1 VTHKKPL
8 TLSIVIPAYNE
19 ESYLKACL
27 DSIAAQT
34 VKPLEVI
41 VVDNNSTDRTAE
53 IAKSYPFVTL
63 LREKKQ
69 GVAFARNTGFNAA
82 KGDVIGRI
90 DADTV
95 LNQDWVA
102 KVCCMISDKKYD
114 AVTGSCAIY
123 DLPLSSEN
131 YRVEH
136 LFKGYLYKYQKDFP
150 FLFGANMAIRKS
162 AWEDVRAELCS
173 TKSIFED
180 SDLAIHLYLSG
191 HRIHY
196 EPKLRASMSARRY
209 DDKPSSFLRYISLQ
223 RTTYLRHGITT
234 RGSKIAVAGYG
245 LGYIVLGPMKR
256 AYNPKTGRMSVVR
269 LVFGHRPRPHP
280 MG

>member
-1 VTHKKPL
+1 M
-8 TLSIVIPAYNE
+8 
-19 ESYLKACL
+19 
-27 DSIAAQT
+27 
-34 VKPLEVI
+34 
-41 VVDNNSTDRTAE
+41 VDNNSTDRTVE
-53 IAKSYPFVTL
+53 IVKGYPFVTL

-69 GVAFARNTGFNAA
+69 GVTFARNTGFNAV
-82 KGDVIGRI
+82 KSDIIGRI

-95 LNQDWVA
+95 LNKDWVA
-102 KVCCMISDKKYD
+102 KVRELIGGKKYD
-114 AVTGSCAIY
+114 AVTGSCSIY
-123 DLPLSSEN
+123 DLPLSSGN

-136 LFKGYLYKYQKDFP
+136 LFKNYLYKYQKDFP
-150 FLFGANMAIRKS
+150 FLFGANMAIRRT
-162 AWEDVRAELCS
+162 AWEDVRGDLCS
-173 TKSIFED
+173 TKNIFED
-180 SDLAIHLYLSG
+180 SDLAIHLFQSG
-191 HRIHY
+191 HSIHY

-223 RTTYLRHGITT
+223 QTTYLRHGITT

-269 LVFGHRPRPHP
+269 LVLGHRPRPHP